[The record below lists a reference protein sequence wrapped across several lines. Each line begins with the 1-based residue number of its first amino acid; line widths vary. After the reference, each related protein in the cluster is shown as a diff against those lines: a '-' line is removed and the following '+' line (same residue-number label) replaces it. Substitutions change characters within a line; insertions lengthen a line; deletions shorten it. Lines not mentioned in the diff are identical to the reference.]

1 MIFSNSPVKNL
12 VERLNPS
19 SEKNK
24 ISRLKFERKSDYR
37 TFLKFIKNNTKEIE
51 DTGLP
56 GVSKKTGLL
65 AAGGLGLGLLA
76 FGGLGGSGR
85 GDSKDGKDGINNL
98 DDVYRK
104 AQLDNKKISRGIG
117 KTSKDVTGG
126 KNIIQLESKRR
137 VITNRRKV
145 RSFKKGSK
153 TFSRQ
158 FGRKRVLTPEIK
170 VNPLANRKIT
180 KSYVRVPVTV
190 AGGGSSADEKI
201 GTPSTED
208 IKNQKNIEKKYERKL
223 TKPKRGEIAKQ
234 QRILRNFNKSQIT
247 EPTRINDKNFKNL
260 KNLISGNFSSDDLDN
275 VIKEQR
281 GYDSEGRKIVPKT
294 DKNEIS
300 KRLSASTTKG
310 DQARS
315 QYGMDGGYGD
325 SNVGDMTQNK
335 STQNKKFKFSKF
347 FEAPE
352 IPKSKTSKLSN
363 LDKFNRFQNRIL
375 NTPAAKFT
383 TFAGGLLANP
393 KFEIIKQLFTATPL
407 ADGTLEGK
415 PGVYNSENFM
425 LDEETSVN
433 IFNFSEER
441 ESMIPFDTAVNASIP
456 SVTTPSDLQSSKK
469 SIFIDYEFNST
480 EDMFFIKMAG
490 S

>member
-1 MIFSNSPVKNL
+1 MVVVVPFTVKSPQVTAP
-12 VERLNPS
+12 VVLNVP
-19 SEKNK
+19 
-24 ISRLKFERKSDYR
+24 
-37 TFLKFIKNNTKEIE
+37 
-51 DTGLP
+51 P
-56 GVSKKTGLL
+56 P
-65 AAGGLGLGLLA
+65 
-76 FGGLGGSGR
+76 
-85 GDSKDGKDGINNL
+85 
-98 DDVYRK
+98 
-104 AQLDNKKISRGIG
+104 
-117 KTSKDVTGG
+117 
-126 KNIIQLESKRR
+126 
-137 VITNRRKV
+137 
-145 RSFKKGSK
+145 
-153 TFSRQ
+153 
-158 FGRKRVLTPEIK
+158 LT
-170 VNPLANRKIT
+170 
-180 KSYVRVPVTV
+180 VRVPVTV

-208 IKNQKNIEKKYERKL
+208 IKNQKNIEKKYEKQL

-294 DKNEIS
+294 TKLDQEIS
-300 KRLSASTTKG
+300 AKRSRETLRA
-310 DQARS
+310 DRIRS
-315 QYGMDGGYGD
+315 MYDADGGVGD

-335 STQNKKFKFSKF
+335 SSQRKTKAIIDRSKF
-347 FEAPE
+347 FEAPG
-352 IPKSKTSKLSN
+352 IPKKETKQLN
-363 LDKFNRFQNRIL
+363 QFDKFNKFSNRIL
-375 NTPAAKFT
+375 NSPAAKFT
-383 TFAGGLLANP
+383 TFLGGMLNSP
-393 KFEIIKQLFTATPL
+393 KLMIIKTLLEPTPL
-407 ADGTLEGK
+407 ADGTMKGR

>member
-1 MIFSNSPVKNL
+1 KGS
-12 VERLNPS
+12 
-19 SEKNK
+19 
-24 ISRLKFERKSDYR
+24 R
-37 TFLKFIKNNTKEIE
+37 TFT
-51 DTGLP
+51 
-56 GVSKKTGLL
+56 
-65 AAGGLGLGLLA
+65 
-76 FGGLGGSGR
+76 
-85 GDSKDGKDGINNL
+85 
-98 DDVYRK
+98 
-104 AQLDNKKISRGIG
+104 
-117 KTSKDVTGG
+117 
-126 KNIIQLESKRR
+126 
-137 VITNRRKV
+137 
-145 RSFKKGSK
+145 
-153 TFSRQ
+153 RQ
-158 FGRKRVLTPEIK
+158 FGKKRVLTPEIK
-170 VNPLANRKIT
+170 VNPFANRKIT

-208 IKNQKNIEKKYERKL
+208 IKNQKKIEKKYERKL

-275 VIKEQR
+275 IIKEQR

-294 DKNEIS
+294 DTNEIN

-347 FEAPE
+347 FLAPE
-352 IPKSKTSKLSN
+352 VPKSKTPKLN
-363 LDKFNRFQNRIL
+363 NFDKFSRFSNRVL
-375 NTPAAKFT
+375 NSPAAKFT

-407 ADGTLEGK
+407 ADG
-415 PGVYNSENFM
+415 
-425 LDEETSVN
+425 
-433 IFNFSEER
+433 
-441 ESMIPFDTAVNASIP
+441 
-456 SVTTPSDLQSSKK
+456 
-469 SIFIDYEFNST
+469 
-480 EDMFFIKMAG
+480 
-490 S
+490 